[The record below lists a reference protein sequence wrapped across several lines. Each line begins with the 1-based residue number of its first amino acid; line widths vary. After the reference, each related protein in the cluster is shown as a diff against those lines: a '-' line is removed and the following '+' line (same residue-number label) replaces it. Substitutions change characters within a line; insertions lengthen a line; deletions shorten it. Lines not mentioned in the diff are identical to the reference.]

1 MAHTK
6 AKRAGQVD
14 QGRAGQNIVPL
25 FQVPARG
32 SGRATGTRLSG
43 LDGLPRVELAGR
55 PGLLPAQQIEAL
67 KSRRKIDARDE
78 ILADQIQPAS
88 LDLRLGSRAYR
99 IKASFLPGRHQT
111 VAQRLD
117 KLKQHEFSLND
128 GAVLEQGCVYLVK
141 LQERLCLPPS
151 VSAVA
156 NPKSSTGRIDVFT
169 RLITDRS
176 EAFDWVEAG
185 YEGELYAEI
194 FPRTFSVKA
203 RTGSRLSQMRFLR
216 RAGSQDRY
224 WRPEISDAELRKLDA
239 RMPLV
244 NGTVGKAT
252 IRNGLNVGVDLR
264 GDGRRPIIGY
274 RALKFADLLD
284 VDQRGYNKR
293 DFWEPIPAPKDG
305 RLILNPNEFYIL
317 ASKERIQVPPDY
329 AAEMIPIDPMMG
341 EFRAHYAG
349 FFDPGFGFAEAGGAG
364 SKAVLEV
371 RTLEVPFILDDGQS
385 IARLVYEELAERPSK
400 LYGHSIASHYQG
412 QGLKLSKHF
421 K

>member
-1 MAHTK
+1 MG
-6 AKRAGQVD
+6 RVD
-14 QGRAGQNIVPL
+14 E
-25 FQVPARG
+25 
-32 SGRATGTRLSG
+32 SE
-43 LDGLPRVELAGR
+43 LPRIELVGK
-55 PGLLPAQQIEAL
+55 PGLLPAQQIEVL
-67 KSRRKIDARDE
+67 KKRGKLDAANE
-78 ILADQIQPAS
+78 IRGDQIQPAS
-88 LDLRLGSRAYR
+88 VDLRLGSRAYR
-99 IKASFLPGRHQT
+99 IKASFLPGRHQSVT
-111 VAQRLD
+111 QQLE
-117 KLKQHEFSLND
+117 KLKQHEFSLD
-128 GAVLEQGCVYLVK
+128 GGAVLEQGCVYLAK
-141 LQERLCLPPS
+141 LQERLSLPPS
-151 VSAVA
+151 ISAVA

-176 EAFDWVEAG
+176 EAFDWVAAE

-194 FPRTFSVKA
+194 FPRTFSIKV

-224 WRPEISDAELRKLDA
+224 WRPAIDDSDLRKLDKLT
-239 RMPLV
+239 PLV
-244 NGTVGKAT
+244 DGTVGKAM
-252 IRNGLNVGVDLR
+252 IRHGLSVGVDLR
-264 GDGRRPIIGY
+264 GVGKRPIIGY

-284 VDQRGYNKR
+284 VDERGYNKR

-305 RLILNPNEFYIL
+305 RLILSPNEFYIL

-349 FFDPGFGFAEAGGAG
+349 FFDPGFGFAEEGGVG

-371 RTLEVPFILDDGQS
+371 RTLEVPFILDDGQT

-400 LYGHSIASHYQG
+400 LYGQGIASHYQG

>member
-1 MAHTK
+1 
-6 AKRAGQVD
+6 
-14 QGRAGQNIVPL
+14 
-25 FQVPARG
+25 
-32 SGRATGTRLSG
+32 
-43 LDGLPRVELAGR
+43 
-55 PGLLPAQQIEAL
+55 
-67 KSRRKIDARDE
+67 
-78 ILADQIQPAS
+78 
-88 LDLRLGSRAYR
+88 
-99 IKASFLPGRHQT
+99 
-111 VAQRLD
+111 
-117 KLKQHEFSLND
+117 
-128 GAVLEQGCVYLVK
+128 VLEQGCVYLVK
-141 LQERLCLPPS
+141 LQERLSLPPS

-224 WRPEISDAELRKLDA
+224 WRPEISDADLRKLDA

>member
-1 MAHTK
+1 MPPTK
-6 AKRAGQVD
+6 ARRASAD
-14 QGRAGQNIVPL
+14 QNIVPFL
-25 FQVPARG
+25 QPGG
-32 SGRATGTRLSG
+32 SERAGKGGASTPG
-43 LDGLPRVELAGR
+43 VAGK
-55 PGLLPAQQIEAL
+55 PGLLPFQLIEAL
-67 KSRRKIDARDE
+67 RADGTIAARTE
-78 ILADQIQPAS
+78 IAGEQIQPAS
-88 LDLRLGSRAYR
+88 LDLRLGSHAYR
-99 IKASFLPGRHQT
+99 IKASFLPGRNQT
-111 VAQRLD
+111 VVQQLER
-117 KLKQHEFSLND
+117 LKQHEFSMD
-128 GAVLEQGCVYLVK
+128 GGAVLEQGCVYLVR
-141 LQERLCLPPS
+141 LQERLALPPS
-151 VSAVA
+151 IAAVA

-185 YEGELYAEI
+185 YQGELYAEI
-194 FPRTFSVKA
+194 FPRTFSIKA

-216 RAGSQDRY
+216 REATQDRY
-224 WRPEISDAELRKLDA
+224 WRPEIGDADLRRLDA

-244 NGTVGKAT
+244 DGTVGKAA
-252 IRNGLNVGVDLR
+252 IRNGLTVGVDLK
-264 GDGRRPIIGY
+264 GVGRSPIIGY

-284 VDQRGYNKR
+284 VDKRGYHKR

-317 ASKERIQVPPDY
+317 ASKQRIQVPPDY

-349 FFDPGFGFAEAGGAG
+349 FFDPGFGFAEEGGGG

-371 RTLEVPFILDDGQS
+371 RTLEVPFILEHGQA
-385 IARLVYEELAERPSK
+385 IARLVYEELAERPHK
-400 LYGHSIASHYQG
+400 LYGQSIASHYQG

>member
-6 AKRAGQVD
+6 ARRAGE
-14 QGRAGQNIVPL
+14 AGQTIGPL
-25 FQVPARG
+25 FQAP
-32 SGRATGTRLSG
+32 GREAGRTQEN
-43 LDGLPRVELAGR
+43 GLPRVELAGK
-55 PGLLPAQQIEAL
+55 PGLLPAQQLEAL
-67 KSRRKIDARDE
+67 KSRKKVDAANE
-78 ILADQIQPAS
+78 ILTDQIQPAS
-88 LDLRLGSRAYR
+88 LDLRLGSKAYR
-99 IKASFLPGRHQT
+99 IKASFLPGRNQT
-111 VAQRLD
+111 VAQALE
-117 KLKQHEFSLND
+117 KLKQHEFSLD
-128 GAVLEQGCVYLVK
+128 GGAVLEQGCVYLVK
-141 LQERLCLPPS
+141 LQERLFLPPS
-151 VSAVA
+151 ISAVA

-169 RLITDRS
+169 RLITDHS

-185 YEGELYAEI
+185 YEGEIYAEI

-224 WRPEISDAELRKLDA
+224 WRPEIGDAELRKLDSLS
-239 RMPLV
+239 PLV
-244 NGTVGKAT
+244 DSTPGKAT

-264 GDGRRPIIGY
+264 GAGRRAVIGY
-274 RALKFADLLD
+274 RALKFADVLD
-284 VDQRGYNKR
+284 VDERGYNKR

-305 RLILNPNEFYIL
+305 RLILHPNEFYIL

-329 AAEMIPIDPMMG
+329 AAEMIPIDPMRG

-349 FFDPGFGFAEAGGAG
+349 FFDPGFGFTEEGEVG

-371 RTLEVPFILDDGQS
+371 RTLEVPFILDDGQT
-385 IARLVYEELAERPSK
+385 IARLVYEELAERPNK
-400 LYGHSIASHYQG
+400 LYGRGIASHYQG

>member
-6 AKRAGQVD
+6 ARRAGQ
-14 QGRAGQNIVPL
+14 AGQTIVPL
-25 FQVPARG
+25 FQAPGRE
-32 SGRATGTRLSG
+32 SGRTQEN
-43 LDGLPRVELAGR
+43 GLPRVELAGR

-67 KSRRKIDARDE
+67 KARKKVDAANE

-99 IKASFLPGRHQT
+99 IKASFLPGRNQT
-111 VAQRLD
+111 VAQALE
-117 KLKQHEFSLND
+117 KLKQHEFSLD
-128 GAVLEQGCVYLVK
+128 GGAVLEQGCVYLVK
-141 LQERLCLPPS
+141 LQERLILPPS
-151 VSAVA
+151 ISAVA

-169 RLITDRS
+169 RLITDHS

-185 YEGELYAEI
+185 YEGEIYAEI

-224 WRPEISDAELRKLDA
+224 WRPEIGDAELRRLDSLI
-239 RMPLV
+239 PLADS
-244 NGTVGKAT
+244 TPGKAT

-264 GDGRRPIIGY
+264 GAGRRAVIGY
-274 RALKFADLLD
+274 RALKFADVLD
-284 VDQRGYNKR
+284 VDARGYNKR
-293 DFWEPIPAPKDG
+293 DFWEPIPAPRDG
-305 RLILNPNEFYIL
+305 RLILHPNEFYIL
-317 ASKERIQVPPDY
+317 ASRERIQVPPDY
-329 AAEMIPIDPMMG
+329 AAEMIPIDPMRG

-349 FFDPGFGFAEAGGAG
+349 FFDPGFGFAGEGGVG

-371 RTLEVPFILDDGQS
+371 RTLEVPFILEDGQT
-385 IARLVYEELAERPSK
+385 IARLVYEELAERPNK
-400 LYGHSIASHYQG
+400 LYGRGIASHYQG

>member
-6 AKRAGQVD
+6 ARRAGQ
-14 QGRAGQNIVPL
+14 AGQTVVPL
-25 FQVPARG
+25 FQ
-32 SGRATGTRLSG
+32 ATGRESDRTQEN
-43 LDGLPRVELAGR
+43 GLPRVELAGK

-67 KSRRKIDARDE
+67 KGRRKVDATNE
-78 ILADQIQPAS
+78 VLPDQIQPAS
-88 LDLRLGSRAYR
+88 LDLRLGRRAFR
-99 IKASFLPGRHQT
+99 IKASFLPGRKQT
-111 VAQRLD
+111 VAQALD
-117 KLKQHEFSLND
+117 KLKQHEFSLD
-128 GAVLEQGCVYLVK
+128 GGAVLEQGCVYLVK
-141 LQERLCLPPS
+141 LQERLSLPPS
-151 VSAVA
+151 ISAVA

-176 EAFDWVEAG
+176 EAFDWVEAS
-185 YEGELYAEI
+185 YEGEVYAEI

-224 WRPEISDAELRKLDA
+224 WRPEIGDAELRKLDS
-239 RMPLV
+239 MTPLV
-244 NGTVGKAT
+244 DGTPGKAT

-264 GDGRRPIIGY
+264 GAGRRAVIGY
-274 RALKFADLLD
+274 RALKFADVLD
-284 VDQRGYNKR
+284 VDERGYSRR
-293 DFWEPIPAPKDG
+293 DFWEPIPAPRDG
-305 RLILNPNEFYIL
+305 RLILHPNEFYIL

-329 AAEMIPIDPMMG
+329 AAEMIPIDPMRG

-349 FFDPGFGFAEAGGAG
+349 FFDPGFGSTEEGEVG

-371 RTLEVPFILDDGQS
+371 RTLEVPFILDDGQT
-385 IARLVYEELAERPSK
+385 IARLVYEELAERPNK
-400 LYGHSIASHYQG
+400 LYGRGIASHYQG